1 MSKYFFNLQ
10 GFINAQ
16 PYSVLYSNLELS
28 STICY
33 QQLNCKKITIKTIH
47 LASYSACI
55 ESLFKKSK
63 TLSLPLPI
71 DYKFQNSIYAAVCSI
86 NYPISVEYVAT
97 NSTMRRVQECPIR
110 RKRKKILNPAV

>member
-1 MSKYFFNLQ
+1 MSKYFFILR

-47 LASYSACI
+47 LAPYSARI

-63 TLSLPLPI
+63 ILSLPLLI

-86 NYPISVEYVAT
+86 NYPISFLICVAT
-97 NSTMRRVQECPIR
+97 NSTTRRVQECPIR
-110 RKRKKILNPAV
+110 RKRKKN